1 MAASDSTPSMSNT
14 TAGPASTAA
23 VRHPQLSGGRSWFT
37 IGAETR
43 WALLARTGGGTA
55 LALVDDA
62 GIGQR
67 GGVTEIA
74 ALGHVFQQPPH
85 YLAAARLGQI
95 VGEDD
100 GLGPRD
106 GSDLGGHV
114 LAQRLAVLGIR
125 LVPSAQGH
133 V

>member
-14 TAGPASTAA
+14 TAGPASTALE
-23 VRHPQLSGGRSWFT
+23 RPLPLSGGRSWFT
-37 IGAETR
+37 IGAETPR
-43 WALLARTGGGTA
+43 SLLAGTGGGPA
-55 LALVDDA
+55 LDLVAHA
-62 GIGQR
+62 GVSQR

-85 YLAAARLGQI
+85 DLAATRLGQV

-100 GLGPRD
+100 GLRAGNSP
-106 GSDLGGHV
+106 DLGGHV

-125 LVPSAQGH
+125 LVPRAQGH
-133 V
+133 E